1 MRIGIDVDGVL
12 ADFNTAFILRVI
24 KETGKDLFP
33 RRPFD
38 IPTWNYPESY
48 GYTNDE
54 VHAVWTAI
62 KGDPQFWLNLPPY
75 ADTLQSLSVL
85 SQKSHSGNDLY
96 FVTSRPGINAKS
108 QTEKWLRENGFKDRP
123 TVLISSHKGQ
133 CAEALDLDYYI
144 DDRDLNVQDVSDT
157 RGALTNIFL
166 LDRPWNRVFAEAS
179 YHVTRISTLSEMF

>member
-62 KGDPQFWLNLPPY
+62 KADPQFWLNLPPY

-85 SQKSHSGNDLY
+85 SQKSHEGNDLY

-123 TVLISSHKGQ
+123 TVLISSEKGL
-133 CAEALDLDYYI
+133 CAEALNLDAYI
-144 DDRDLNVQDVSDT
+144 DDRDLNVRDVSDA
-157 RGALTNIFL
+157 RGQNTKTFL
-166 LDRPWNRVFAEAS
+166 LDRPWNRGFSLEK
-179 YHVTRISTLSEMF
+179 HFITRIATLSEMF